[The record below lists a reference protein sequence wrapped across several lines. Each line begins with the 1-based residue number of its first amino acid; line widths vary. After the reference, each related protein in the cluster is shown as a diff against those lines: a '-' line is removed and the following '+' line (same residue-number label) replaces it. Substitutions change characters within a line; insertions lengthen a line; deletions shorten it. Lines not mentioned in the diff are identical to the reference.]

1 VLLRSDEA
9 SAITAGGIMLT
20 EGAIEK
26 PCTATVLAVGPGKKG
41 EDGAIPE
48 SQTPNPLPLNP
59 EP

>member
-1 VLLRSDEA
+1 
-9 SAITAGGIMLT
+9 MLT